1 MNIKINKIIH
11 VRVKN
16 YLNSTSYIIFAI
28 MLFFLASTQVFTYK
42 SIQNFWNNFYYSIGN
57 GITNTIFFCLLF
69 VNTIIFIR
77 EKKID
82 HYLYNRLGKYE
93 FKIKYDLYSIIIV
106 NVFLFLIFII
116 FNISFSILISFNN
129 FNITMSKYNIIMPIQ
144 ITIEIIKY
152 LLYVILT
159 SLFIGLSINVN
170 GLMRKILFLI
180 FILMTIIPTTQNFVI
195 NNIFESSIQYTFFI
209 NHMNY
214 ISINTDLISTVLNMN
229 FILIVNILLYKAT
242 LNKKVDIL

>member
-1 MNIKINKIIH
+1 
-11 VRVKN
+11 
-16 YLNSTSYIIFAI
+16 
-28 MLFFLASTQVFTYK
+28 
-42 SIQNFWNNFYYSIGN
+42 
-57 GITNTIFFCLLF
+57 
-69 VNTIIFIR
+69 
-77 EKKID
+77 
-82 HYLYNRLGKYE
+82 
-93 FKIKYDLYSIIIV
+93 
-106 NVFLFLIFII
+106 
-116 FNISFSILISFNN
+116 
-129 FNITMSKYNIIMPIQ
+129 MPIQ